1 MPNPV
6 AYFELGGRNAANLK
20 EFYSDLFG
28 WNIEAAGQSGAGTDY
43 FHIEQT
49 EDGISG
55 GIIQTSG
62 EMPPSYVMF
71 YVSVEDIQASL
82 DKAESLGGTT
92 LVPRYPFPETGAT
105 SPPSRT
111 PTATSS
117 DCTSPKDIT

>member
-92 LVPRYPFPETGAT
+92 LVPPVPIPGNRGHFAVFQDPDGNVIGLHKF
-105 SPPSRT
+105 
-111 PTATSS
+111 
-117 DCTSPKDIT
+117 